1 MSLNDVSDI
10 SALLS
15 GEDHDVALLESA
27 LDEKRSSIAQQEK
40 RVRLKLKNSITSYI
54 FVIDIFE

>member
-27 LDEKRSSIAQQEK
+27 LEEKRSSIAQQEK
-40 RVRLKLKNSITSYI
+40 RVRLKLKKLNHIVYI
-54 FVIDIFE
+54 CH